1 MPDLLPFCKWLEQTS
16 LGAAVR
22 ESLWL
27 FPAIETVHLLG
38 MAALVATIAVL
49 DFRLL
54 GWVMRR
60 ERFSE
65 LAGRL
70 LPWAW
75 LAFAV
80 QVVSGVLLFSSEAVK
95 VYTNPAF
102 RWKVLLILFVGVHA
116 LIFHWT
122 VYRDVA
128 TWDDSAVLPTR
139 AKISAVVSL
148 ALWIGI
154 VAAGRFIG
162 FS

>member
-27 FPAIETVHLLG
+27 FPAIETLHLLG
-38 MAALVATIAVL
+38 MAALVGTVAIL

-60 ERFSE
+60 ERFSA

-75 LAFAV
+75 VGFAA
-80 QVVSGVLLFSSEAVK
+80 QVVTGVLLFSSEAVK

-102 RWKVLLILFVGVHA
+102 RLKVLLILLVGVHA

-128 TWDDSAVLPTR
+128 TWDDSAVLPVR
-139 AKISAVVSL
+139 VKVSALLSVV
-148 ALWIGI
+148 LWIGI